1 MSDVIKFRR
10 EGAIGIV
17 AIEERESKN
26 TFSKR
31 FIEGIMEVFDQIGK
45 MQDLKVV
52 VVHGYD
58 NYFCCGG
65 TKEELVGI
73 FEGRLQFNDLNFYD
87 ILLRCEIPVIA
98 AMQGHA
104 LGGGLAF
111 GSYADMI
118 VLGRECLVAANFMKY
133 GFTPGMGATYMIPL
147 KFGSMLGNEMLFSAR
162 NYSGEEIRERG
173 APFKIVKKDEVI
185 ATAMKMAQ
193 ELADKPRLS
202 LKVLKEH
209 LTRDIRATLPKIIEA
224 EIAMHKITF
233 AQPEVRK
240 RIEEMFGK

>member
-1 MSDVIKFRR
+1 MNDVVKFRR
-10 EGAIGIV
+10 EESIGIIS
-17 AIEERESKN
+17 IEEREYKN

-31 FIEGIMEVFDQIGK
+31 FIDGIMKVFDQIEK

-52 VVHGYD
+52 VIHGYD

-65 TKEELVGI
+65 TKEELI
-73 FEGRLQFNDLNFYD
+73 EIYEGKLQFNDLNFYD
-87 ILLRCEIPVIA
+87 LALRCEIPVIA

-118 VLGRECLVAANFMKY
+118 VLGKECIVATNFMKY
-133 GFTPGMGATYMIPL
+133 GFTPGMGATYIIPL
-147 KFGSMLGNEMLFSAR
+147 KFGSMLGNEMLYSAR
-162 NYSGEEIRERG
+162 NYSGDELRERG
-173 APFKIVKKDEVI
+173 APLKIVNKNEVI
-185 ATAMKMAQ
+185 SVAMKMAQ

-202 LKVLKEH
+202 LKILKEH
-209 LTRDIRATLPKIIEA
+209 LTRDIKLTLPKIIEA

-233 AQPEVRK
+233 AQPEVRR
-240 RIEEMFGK
+240 RIEEMFG